1 MTDVNAIF
9 ALNYKSNPSSLMNT
23 NVKFSLLLVTLL
35 ALASPVV
42 AQQTKAYDLQ
52 QLLKERKFEVYF
64 PNPFPI
70 TDTQNKKQFI
80 VMNGLAWI
88 TGENFSTGIIEVD
101 LRGYDVFQKSF
112 LGIAFHGVDSVTYD
126 LVYFRPFNFR
136 TEDPVR
142 KIHAV
147 QYTSEP
153 DYTWHR
159 LREEQNGIYEKAV
172 TPAPAAE
179 DWFHAK
185 IDVGVT
191 DIKVYVDNA
200 TTPSLVVKKLNNRK
214 TGKIGLWNTGI
225 SGAFANLKI
234 TRQ

>member
-1 MTDVNAIF
+1 
-9 ALNYKSNPSSLMNT
+9 MNT
-23 NVKFSLLLVTLL
+23 NTKFPLLLVILL

-42 AQQTKAYDLQ
+42 AQKTKAYDLQ
-52 QLLKERKFEVYF
+52 LLLKERKFEVYF
-64 PNPFPI
+64 PNPFSI

-80 VMNGLAWI
+80 IMNGLAWI
-88 TGENFSTGIIEVD
+88 TGEEFSTGVIEVD
-101 LRGYDVFQKSF
+101 LKGHDVFQKSF
-112 LGIAFHGVDSVTYD
+112 LGIAFHGIDSATYD

-136 TEDPVR
+136 AEDPVR

-147 QYTSEP
+147 QYVSHP

-159 LREEQNGIYEKAV
+159 LREEQNGLYEKAV
-172 TPAPAAE
+172 APAPAAE

-185 IDVGVT
+185 IEVGVT
-191 DIKVYVDNA
+191 DINVYVDNA
-200 TTPSLVVKKLNNRK
+200 TTPSLVVKKLNNRR
-214 TGKIGLWNTGI
+214 TGKIGLWNDGI

>member
-1 MTDVNAIF
+1 
-9 ALNYKSNPSSLMNT
+9 MNT
-23 NVKFSLLLVTLL
+23 NVKFPLLLVTLL

-52 QLLKERKFEVYF
+52 QLLKERKFELYF
-64 PNPFPI
+64 PNPFSI

-80 VMNGLAWI
+80 IMNGLAWL
-88 TGENFSTGIIEVD
+88 TGEEFSTGTIEVD
-101 LRGYDVFQKSF
+101 LKGYDVFQKSF
-112 LGIAFHGVDSVTYD
+112 LGIAFHGVDSATYD

-136 TEDPVR
+136 AEDPVR

-153 DYTWHR
+153 EYTWHR

-234 TRQ
+234 IRQ